1 MKPELENVILV
12 QDLCM
17 VMENFGIEEDIDDLT
32 DLESETDRKKSN
44 SQTLENEASGAI
56 DMNELNKKLE
66 KDNRN
71 VVSTENK
78 KDKPVESKVE
88 VNKERVESKKQN
100 TYNKRDS
107 DSDNPYDVEPDKPKG
122 AFDYKKN
129 ANAAKVESDEEDNED
144 LFEAPSQEIK
154 GGSKNIK
161 EKQDEI
167 KDEYDFDIPGNII

>member
-1 MKPELENVILV
+1 MRRNWLRATFDEVETA
-12 QDLCM
+12 
-17 VMENFGIEEDIDDLT
+17 DIAAKAAAIAKAQRD
-32 DLESETDRKKSN
+32 
-44 SQTLENEASGAI
+44 EAA
-56 DMNELNKKLE
+56 
-66 KDNRN
+66 
-71 VVSTENK
+71 
-78 KDKPVESKVE
+78 E
-88 VNKERVESKKQN
+88 VKFMESKKQN